1 LYNKIV
7 NYIFKALIIVFGLI
21 IFLNIPGW
29 RWENSNVLRIFGL
42 VMILFGAY
50 RIIAYHYALKS
61 SEEDEDED
69 ENEDENKEDK
79 DKKL

>member
-7 NYIFKALIIVFGLI
+7 NYIFRVLIIVLGII

-29 RWENSNVLRIFGL
+29 RWENTNVLRIFGL

-50 RIIAYHYALKS
+50 RVIAYHYALKS
-61 SEEDEDED
+61 SEDDEDEDED
-69 ENEDENKEDK
+69 DNKEEQE
-79 DKKL
+79 KKR

>member
-1 LYNKIV
+1 
-7 NYIFKALIIVFGLI
+7 
-21 IFLNIPGW
+21 
-29 RWENSNVLRIFGL
+29 
-42 VMILFGAY
+42 MILFGAY